1 MGSCVI
7 VSEWKGKAHKYN
19 RYHQEGRKNGM
30 NNRKMRIMSG
40 IFFLCLFLMCGC
52 AKEESVRY
60 IVRRINSTEQG
71 DDYYLNLSREI
82 WQYSVSRQE
91 VTNIYGN
98 GGHLDWYA
106 ADDDFLFFVVKA
118 KSVDLKDELWKV
130 DRRTGAYDLFMKG
143 KNITSLAIYDG
154 FLFYGT
160 YGIHDDVYVCPTDG
174 NPEEDS
180 ISLFEQ
186 FKDDDSREWWKEV
199 VFRGWR
205 IQQYNNRIVSVIDDE
220 SGEKIYSNFSGYSS
234 GIKPTALWMGGEWL
248 LFTHSSGYSDF
259 EYQRTNEGERH
270 KIECL
275 ADKRYHYSNIEIFH
289 MVMENQK
296 VIVLLTV
303 SKRDM
308 TGTDLQQKK
317 IRNDLLFEIDLE
329 TDTSRIIYSTKNNR
343 TRIIGY
349 KEGKVYLLRDG
360 TIYREEMEG
369 AGSEE
374 VMDLQEEGWE
384 LYEQDIYFDWHGD
397 NLIIWG
403 TQEGKVRIE
412 SLEV

>member
-1 MGSCVI
+1 
-7 VSEWKGKAHKYN
+7 
-19 RYHQEGRKNGM
+19 
-30 NNRKMRIMSG
+30 MSG

-60 IVRRINSTEQG
+60 IVRGINSTEQG

-82 WQYSVSRQE
+82 WQYSVSSRE

-98 GGHLDWYA
+98 GRYLDWYA
-106 ADDDFLFFVVKA
+106 ADDDYLFLVVRA
-118 KSVDLKDELWKV
+118 ENVNSKDELWKV
-130 DRRTGAYDLFMKG
+130 DRKTGTYDLFMKE
-143 KNITSLAIYDG
+143 KNVKSLTVYDG

-160 YGIHDDVYVCPTDG
+160 YGIHDDIYVCPTDG

-220 SGEKIYSNFSGYSS
+220 NGQVIYSNFSGYAQNFSC
-234 GIKPTALWMGGEWL
+234 PTALWLGDEWL
-248 LFTHSSGYSDF
+248 LIAKYDGSSGDF
-259 EYQRTNEGERH
+259 WYQRMNEEEKY

-275 ADKRYHYSNIEIFH
+275 EDERYRYSDILPYFLT
-289 MVMENQK
+289 VENQK
-296 VIVLLTV
+296 VIGLLTV
-303 SKRDM
+303 SKRVM
-308 TGTDLQQKK
+308 AGIELPQKK

-349 KEGKVYLLRDG
+349 KEGTVYLLRDG

-374 VMDLQEEGWE
+374 LMDLQEEGWE